1 MFQCSKYEIS
11 STPKGGLTATKQK
24 LPSLP
29 SDYAESTISSPDKD
43 IVEPIYE
50 DVDSSVQQPKDVAD
64 TDVKIKRMKLTM
76 HISLLRQINVHKHM

>member
-1 MFQCSKYEIS
+1 MAECFNVVNMKYQVQ
-11 STPKGGLTATKQK
+11 P
-24 LPSLP
+24 
-29 SDYAESTISSPDKD
+29 TISSPDND
-43 IVEPIYE
+43 IPVIDPIYE